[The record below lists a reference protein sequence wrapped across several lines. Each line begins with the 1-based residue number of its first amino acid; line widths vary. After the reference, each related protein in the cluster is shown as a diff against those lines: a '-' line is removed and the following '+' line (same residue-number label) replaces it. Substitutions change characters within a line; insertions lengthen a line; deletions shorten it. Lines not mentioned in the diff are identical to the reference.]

1 MNPHTPP
8 PIPVQLKAARCAA
21 RAASGRSQAA
31 FARANGHHHGAQ
43 AIGER
48 LALQA
53 LACAECQAREE
64 RLA

>member
-8 PIPVQLKAARCAA
+8 PIPVQLTAACCAA
-21 RAASGRSQAA
+21 RAASGRFQAA

-48 LALQA
+48 RALQA
-53 LACAECQAREE
+53 LARGERQSRQE
-64 RLA
+64 RLS